1 MRCLLKLICFKAA
14 APWRTLLCCTSHV
27 LHLINELHHTYCL
40 SDCTTTTRT
49 YCPSQATG
57 LTYEAPQL
65 REILGDKAARRC
77 VSKERMTILVS
88 RLMGIEDTDSQL
100 YVSTMLDI
108 LKRYQRKDEIPPACE
123 FFEELR
129 DACNVRAQEGPLG
142 QRIALL
148 ESMIAESDINRNI
161 RGIGGDLYSQCA
173 PGHLVIADMTDP
185 LLSKSD
191 VNGLFQVQQLQYH
204 ICTLF
209 CSHCKMKLFM
219 S

>member
-1 MRCLLKLICFKAA
+1 
-14 APWRTLLCCTSHV
+14 
-27 LHLINELHHTYCL
+27 
-40 SDCTTTTRT
+40 
-49 YCPSQATG
+49 
-57 LTYEAPQL
+57 L

-88 RLMGIEDTDSQL
+88 PSYFKQRKEFYAGLDCNVRPLLLEWKTLCESQIKRLMGIEDTDSQL

-148 ESMIAESDINRNI
+148 ESIIAESDINRNI

-191 VNGLFQVQQLQYH
+191 VNGLFQVQQLQYY
-204 ICTLF
+204 ICTLL